1 MSISGPL
8 GSISIEDAFALLT
21 ESFKPEP
28 DVSLDDQL
36 AAKFEALVQESRRDV
51 KLAEP
56 SSSAP
61 KSGKGRGRPAKLWVC
76 DSNGEVTVQEF
87 PTSKAA
93 QEAGSEAAESRT
105 VRWARAFND
114 KTGKVFI
121 GEGWVHTPQPWEKVT
136 NMPLEYWL
144 QLTAPEKHKVKETET
159 PKYKKPGAAFK
170 DLSIKEAKWQSVGNS
185 RGGSSY
191 DRRNKSQ
198 GIPYK
203 HAADFGTFPF
213 VDKS

>member
-8 GSISIEDAFALLT
+8 GSISIEDAYALLT

-28 DVSLDDQL
+28 DVSLDAQL
-36 AAKFEALVQESRRDV
+36 AEKFEALVQESRRPMREKPV
-51 KLAEP
+51 
-56 SSSAP
+56 SSSP
-61 KSGKGRGRPAKLWVC
+61 KSGEGRGRPAKLWVC
-76 DSNGEVTVQEF
+76 NSDGVVTVQEF
-87 PTSKAA
+87 PTAKAA

-121 GEGWVHTPQPWEKVT
+121 GEGWVHTPQPGEKVT

-144 QLTAPEKHKVKETET
+144 QLTAPEKHKVKETEI

-185 RGGSSY
+185 RSGSSY
-191 DRRNKSQ
+191 DRRNNSQ

-203 HAADFGTFPF
+203 HASDFGTFPF